1 MIEITPL
8 LLAYLGLAAIG
19 QWIEILAEKF
29 QARRIVQRRGQ
40 IPEALNGWIDATG
53 LARIEQYNLDRLR
66 FARRRSLANG
76 AAFVVL
82 LVSGFLP
89 ALADRMAEWGD
100 IAGGLG
106 FFAVV
111 GGILFAVDL
120 PFDYWHAFVLE
131 ERHGF
136 NTRTK
141 RIWLVDTLKTIVL
154 SGVLFAAV
162 LSALL
167 LLMRT
172 AGPSWWLPAWAVVI
186 AFQTVMALVY
196 PTLIAPWFNK
206 FTPVDDPDLRG
217 RIQALAERAGV
228 RIRGIDQMDAS
239 KRTRHTNAYFAGLGK
254 TRRIV
259 LYDSLLAAHETD
271 EVLSILAHEIGHLK
285 KRHIPKQ
292 LAMWAAAGLAM
303 FAAAGFLVVWPGL
316 YAGFGFSTPV
326 PYVGLLLAGM
336 ILQAAAVFAAPV
348 PAALSRRFEREADR
362 YVESLVGS
370 SVGLCRALKKMAK
383 DNLTNLHPHP
393 FYVALYYSH
402 PPIVERLERLGCE
415 VPRK

>member
-8 LLAYLGLAAIG
+8 LLAYLGLAAAG
-19 QWIEILAEKF
+19 QGLEIIAEKL
-29 QARRIVQRRGQ
+29 QTRRIARRRGR
-40 IPEALNGWIDATG
+40 IPGALGDWIDAAH
-53 LARIEQYNLDRLR
+53 LDRIERYSLDRLR
-66 FARRRSLANG
+66 FGRRRSIANG
-76 AAFVVL
+76 AAFIVL
-82 LVSGFLP
+82 LASGLLP
-89 ALADRMAEWGD
+89 ALADRLAGWGD

-111 GGILFAVDL
+111 GGVLFAVDL

-136 NTRTK
+136 NTRT
-141 RIWLVDTLKTIVL
+141 RRTWLVDTLKTVVL
-154 SGVLFAAV
+154 SAVLFAAL

-172 AGPSWWLPAWAVVI
+172 AGPLWWLPAWAVVI

-196 PTLIAPWFNK
+196 PALIAPWFNK
-206 FTPVDDPDLRG
+206 FTPVEDPGLRR
-217 RIQALAERAGV
+217 RIRSLADRAGV

-259 LYDSLLAAHETD
+259 LYDSLLAAHDAD

-285 KRHIPKQ
+285 RRHIPKQ
-292 LAMWAAAGLAM
+292 LAMFAGAGIAM
-303 FAAAGFLVVWPGL
+303 FAAAGLLVAWPGL
-316 YAGFGFSTPV
+316 YAGFGFSAPV
-326 PYVGLLLAGM
+326 PYVGLFLAGIM
-336 ILQAAAVFAAPV
+336 LQAAAVFASPV
-348 PAALSRRFEREADR
+348 PAAVSRRFEREADR

-370 SVGLCRALKKMAK
+370 SAGLCRALKKMAK
-383 DNLTNLHPHP
+383 DNLTNLYPHP

-402 PPIVERLERLGCE
+402 PPILERLQRLGCTE
-415 VPRK
+415 PG